1 MPDGTADLI
10 ATARA
15 VSADLEPL
23 PLPGRGTT
31 TRRWQAFADLAMR
44 DLSLVRLVEGHFDA
58 QAILLELGGPPTGSP
73 GLLGVWAARPAE
85 LRATRHGGTWTLDGT
100 KPFCSGS
107 TGLDEALVTATA
119 EDGVRLFLV
128 DGAATSVR
136 PESWRPL
143 GMAATRSETL
153 VFEGV
158 RLPERLTVGPPD
170 AYVDRPGFGHGGCGV
185 AACWWGGA
193 VALLRDIRDRLRRG
207 ATDGQLARFAAVTVT
222 VDGAAG
228 ALRSAAT
235 AIDAAPDDLDVA
247 GLWAAHT
254 RLTAA
259 TAARETVAAAA
270 ALLGTQVVG
279 TCPAVT
285 GRLADL
291 TTYLTQFH
299 DESAIDLGARL
310 LERDPATLC

>member
-1 MPDGTADLI
+1 MVGAPGT
-10 ATARA
+10 
-15 VSADLEPL
+15 
-23 PLPGRGTT
+23 
-31 TRRWQAFADLAMR
+31 
-44 DLSLVRLVEGHFDA
+44 
-58 QAILLELGGPPTGSP
+58 
-73 GLLGVWAARPAE
+73 
-85 LRATRHGGTWTLDGT
+85 
-100 KPFCSGS
+100 
-107 TGLDEALVTATA
+107 
-119 EDGVRLFLV
+119 
-128 DGAATSVR
+128 
-136 PESWRPL
+136 
-143 GMAATRSETL
+143 
-153 VFEGV
+153 
-158 RLPERLTVGPPD
+158 
-170 AYVDRPGFGHGGCGV
+170 YVDRPGFGHGGCGV

-193 VALLRDIRDRLRRG
+193 VALLRDIRDRLRSG

-254 RLTAA
+254 RLVAA